1 MIPTTH
7 SRQAA
12 AKSMSLNP
20 SLFCI
25 GLGYSAR
32 YLAQRLLPKGWT
44 VTGTYR
50 EDPPAGFPAGVRLVK
65 YGDVS
70 SKDLSEITRLLL
82 SAPPG
87 PDGDPV
93 MADLGTAIREAES
106 LQWIGY
112 LSTTGVYGDAGGA
125 WVDESSPL
133 NPGNDR
139 GRYRADAEA
148 AWLAFGEKT
157 GVPVQVFRLAG
168 IYGPGRN
175 PVDQVKRGT
184 ARRIDK
190 PGHAFSRIH
199 VEDIAAVLEA
209 SINTPNAG
217 AIYNV
222 CDDEPAPQA
231 DVIAH
236 ACELLGVDILPLIR
250 FDDAAKDMSPMALSF
265 WADNRRVSNKRLRE
279 ELGVNLSYPSYREG
293 LASLV

>member
-25 GLGYSAR
+25 GFGYSAR
-32 YLAQRLLPKGWT
+32 YLSHRLLLKGWT

-50 EDPPAGFPAGVRLVK
+50 EEPPAGVPDGVQLVK
-65 YGDVS
+65 YGDAS
-70 SKDLSEITRLLL
+70 SEDLADVTHLLL

-87 PDGDPV
+87 ADGDPV
-93 MADLGTAIREAES
+93 MADFGAAIRKLKS

-112 LSTTGVYGDAGGA
+112 LSTTGVYGDTGGA
-125 WVDESSPL
+125 WVDETSPL

-139 GRYRADAEA
+139 GRYRAEAEA
-148 AWLAFGEKT
+148 AWLAFGEQT

-168 IYGPGRN
+168 IYGPGRS
-175 PVDQVKRGT
+175 PVDQVKRRT

-209 SINTPNAG
+209 SIDKPDAG
-217 AIYNV
+217 TIYNV

-236 ACELLGVDILPLIR
+236 ACELLGADILPLIP
-250 FDDAAKDMSPMALSF
+250 FDEAAEDMSPMALSF

-279 ELGVNLSYPSYREG
+279 ELGVALSYPTYREG